1 MIFFEKQL
9 RNELCKI
16 FWISNIF
23 NFFLKKTKID
33 VKEIE
38 LLDKLG
44 NITNLN
50 NKIHDYER
58 TIEQFRALVRY
69 QQDQLS
75 SLREKEAD
83 TVTQASELHYQSESL
98 MKTNLLLQSK
108 LVKSTAIA
116 IDRDLAKLNASQ
128 AEAQLTFIK
137 VIHINFVFLF

>member
-1 MIFFEKQL
+1 M
-9 RNELCKI
+9 
-16 FWISNIF
+16 
-23 NFFLKKTKID
+23 
-33 VKEIE
+33 
-38 LLDKLG
+38 G